1 MDIQELFREVEKKVA
16 DTISKSNRGTVMEI
30 GKKLDKILAG
40 KPMLVGALA
49 IVHNIVDAVGE
60 MCGGNSKCT
69 SIGSYISIAKTL
81 PPDILN
87 GLVGNVVTARMAG
100 MFIGEK
106 IREMMEAAVMYIGQ
120 VIDTAVRIRD
130 MVKEYSISDRL
141 ASLCTML
148 MTILD
153 AVGMPDDVKV
163 ITTLSLAVYA
173 SYVRADKDTVDMLL
187 REAAGILKANTNSV
201 I

>member
-1 MDIQELFREVEKKVA
+1 
-16 DTISKSNRGTVMEI
+16 
-30 GKKLDKILAG
+30 
-40 KPMLVGALA
+40 
-49 IVHNIVDAVGE
+49 
-60 MCGGNSKCT
+60 
-69 SIGSYISIAKTL
+69 
-81 PPDILN
+81 
-87 GLVGNVVTARMAG
+87 
-100 MFIGEK
+100 
-106 IREMMEAAVMYIGQ
+106 
-120 VIDTAVRIRD
+120 
-130 MVKEYSISDRL
+130 
-141 ASLCTML
+141 

>member
-1 MDIQELFREVEKKVA
+1 
-16 DTISKSNRGTVMEI
+16 
-30 GKKLDKILAG
+30 
-40 KPMLVGALA
+40 
-49 IVHNIVDAVGE
+49 
-60 MCGGNSKCT
+60 
-69 SIGSYISIAKTL
+69 
-81 PPDILN
+81 
-87 GLVGNVVTARMAG
+87 MAG